1 MESRQES
8 NSRQSQAP
16 SRASADS
23 VAISHANT
31 ARQVAVSPLLDE
43 SRGDNITDTV
53 QAAGLMKAGDPLPPS
68 PPFSPPSDPADPAAA
83 KPTAQFVIPGS
94 SPGHVADNKTAF
106 KPADENRTGMPDS
119 LKSGIENLSGVDI
132 SDVRVHY
139 NSARPAQLQALA
151 YAQGTD
157 IHVGP
162 GQEKHLAHEAWH
174 VVQQKQGRVQPT
186 MQMKQGIPVND
197 DAGLESEADRMGA
210 LALTIPFSPS
220 AAAVQPK
227 FQASADID
235 TVQRQKVKII
245 GVKIGK
251 TRIYNG
257 EGTAVAHIAKGTEID
272 IDEGS
277 SIVKGERTLI
287 KINSGDKGIIWNKP
301 DALLNNADDLWISQT
316 RYTKAGG
323 EDEAE
328 TEAPGL
334 TVPLFGQE
342 LKLST
347 EGAELSGSIEKSISV
362 PLPSVDLSVD
372 FPLPVGAPVYVTV
385 GLNVGLN
392 LDLGVS
398 GSYAA
403 AVSSAGQKVTVNA
416 TANGKAGMTIGA
428 TLGAG
433 VGLANIA
440 GLEGG
445 VFAEAASSVGV
456 EGAIKGEVSRN
467 AAKEWLSS
475 SLELSLKSSASI
487 VGKAG
492 AYIKAKIL
500 SLSKTKKFTLLKK
513 EFAKWEYERKKA
525 ISKTGLTIKDIV
537 PTAAD
542 FKLMLTGDG
551 SEYSTP
557 QDEKDTTPLLGGGE
571 RSDS

>member
-1 MESRQES
+1 
-8 NSRQSQAP
+8 
-16 SRASADS
+16 
-23 VAISHANT
+23 
-31 ARQVAVSPLLDE
+31 
-43 SRGDNITDTV
+43 
-53 QAAGLMKAGDPLPPS
+53 
-68 PPFSPPSDPADPAAA
+68 
-83 KPTAQFVIPGS
+83 
-94 SPGHVADNKTAF
+94 
-106 KPADENRTGMPDS
+106 
-119 LKSGIENLSGVDI
+119 GIESLAGMDI

-139 NSARPAQLQALA
+139 NSDKPAQLQALA
-151 YAQGTD
+151 YAQGSD

-162 GQEKHLAHEAWH
+162 GQEKHLPHEAWH

-210 LALTIPFSPS
+210 LALTVPFSPS
-220 AAAVQPK
+220 AATAQPK
-227 FQASADID
+227 FSESIGDRS

-257 EGTAVAHIAKGTEID
+257 KGTAVAHIAKGSEID

-277 SIVKGERTLI
+277 SFVKGGRTLI
-287 KINSGDKGIIWNKP
+287 KISSGDQSILWDKP
-301 DALLNNADDLWISQT
+301 DALLNDADDLWISQT
-316 RYTKAGG
+316 RYTKAG
-323 EDEAE
+323 DEAE
-328 TEAPGL
+328 AEQEAPGL
-334 TVPLFGQE
+334 TIPLFGQE

-392 LDLGVS
+392 LDLGIS

-403 AVSSAGQKVTVNA
+403 TASSAGQKVTVNA
-416 TANGKAGMTIGA
+416 TANGSAGMTIGA

-445 VFAEAASSVGV
+445 VFAEAASKVGV
-456 EGAIKGEVSRN
+456 EGALNGEVSRN
-467 AAKEWLSS
+467 AAKDWLSS

-525 ISKTGLTIKDIV
+525 ISKTGLTVRDII

-551 SEYSTP
+551 AEYSTP
-557 QDEKDTTPLLGGGE
+557 EDEKDTAPLLGGGS